1 MSQETPLQPSLSST
15 STEPSIPRL
24 PSGIAPAKST
34 GLSPAQLLTFEPTE
48 APPQLPPQPEEG
60 PTGEKRSIAIVGSR
74 GIPARYGGFETA
86 ADVLARRLVA
96 AGHRVIVSCEE
107 GPGPAPTTYAGA
119 ELRYYPAPPL
129 GPAST
134 IIHDSLA
141 LWDLRNEVDIIYLL
155 GYGAAFAAMLPRMSG
170 AEIWIN
176 PDGVEWARAKW
187 PLPAKLWFRAMEFL
201 TMRVAH
207 RVVSDAEALAD
218 HLRSRHTTGAEI
230 TTIAYGTEIVTE
242 TPTTQI
248 AEKHG
253 LGPDAYFL
261 IVCRLEPENHIL
273 EAIEGYKAA
282 GPLAMPLAILGST
295 EKKTPYVEKLL
306 AAAEGANVR
315 FLGTEYN
322 PKKLAA
328 LRFHAR
334 AYVHG
339 HSVGGTNP
347 SLLEALGA
355 GNLLLAHDNSFNRE
369 VIGEVE
375 SEWFA
380 SPEEAALGY
389 QALAV
394 ISRDEAHARREAA
407 QQRAKSTYSWD
418 LIAAAYVQLLATEPL
433 VASRHGMARGA
444 KRAAKLEKAQA
455 A

>member
-1 MSQETPLQPSLSST
+1 VSPPHLDIGPMPKKSLYAPPEALKSSI
-15 STEPSIPRL
+15 S
-24 PSGIAPAKST
+24 PAKDGGI
-34 GLSPAQLLTFEPTE
+34 GLSPAELLGSPTVDSQVPDFVDPTE
-48 APPQLPPQPEEG
+48 SSSPPR
-60 PTGEKRSIAIVGSR
+60 KRSIAIVGSR

-86 ADVLARRLVA
+86 ADVLAQRLVA

-107 GPGPAPTTYAGA
+107 GPGPRPETYAGA

-141 LWDLRNEVDIIYLL
+141 LWDLRKEVDIIYLL
-155 GYGAAFAAMLPRMSG
+155 GYGAAFAAVLPRMAG

-187 PLPAKLWFRAMEFL
+187 PPLAKAWFRAMEYM

-230 TTIAYGTEIVTE
+230 STIAYGTDIVKRAPSTA
-242 TPTTQI
+242 I
-248 AEKHG
+248 AKSHG
-253 LGPDAYFL
+253 LTPDNYFL

-282 GPLAMPLAILGST
+282 GQLGMPLAILGSI
-295 EKKTPYVEKLL
+295 EKQTPYVKQLL
-306 AAAEGANVR
+306 HAAKNTDVR

-322 PKKLAA
+322 PQKLVA
-328 LRFHAR
+328 LRYHAR

-355 GNLLLAHDNSFNRE
+355 SNMLLAHNNPFNRE
-369 VIGEVE
+369 VIGSVTA
-375 SEWFA
+375 EWF
-380 SPEEAALGY
+380 STPEEAADGY
-389 QALAV
+389 KALVAL
-394 ISRDEAHARREAA
+394 DESQVQIRRNAARS
-407 QQRAKSTYSWD
+407 RAKNKYSWK
-418 LIAAAYVQLLATEPL
+418 LISEAYEDLLALEPL
-433 VASRHGMARGA
+433 VAKQRKQQEIAV
-444 KRAAKLEKAQA
+444 AQIA
-455 A
+455 

>member
-1 MSQETPLQPSLSST
+1 MPPEKPLTRDLPQRAKGTPT
-15 STEPSIPRL
+15 SEAPLAPR
-24 PSGIAPAKST
+24 GIAPAQGA
-34 GLSPAQLLTFEPTE
+34 GLSAAELLTFEPLD
-48 APPQLPPQPEEG
+48 APPRQLQDEG
-60 PTGEKRSIAIVGSR
+60 SRAEKRSIAIVGSR

-96 AGHRVIVSCEE
+96 AGHRVIVTCEE
-107 GPGPAPTTYAGA
+107 GPDPAPTTYAGA

-129 GPAST
+129 GPLST

-141 LWDLRNEVDIIYLL
+141 MWDLRKEVDIIYLL
-155 GYGAAFAAMLPRMSG
+155 GYGAAFAAMLPRLRG
-170 AEIWIN
+170 TEIWIN

-187 PLPAKLWFRAMEFL
+187 PRPAKWWFRAMEFL
-201 TMRVAH
+201 TMRIAH

-218 HLRSRHTTGAEI
+218 HLRRRHTTGAEI

-242 TPTTQI
+242 TPDTDI
-248 AEKHG
+248 VEKHG

-261 IVCRLEPENHIL
+261 IVCRLEPENHVL

-282 GPLAMPLAILGST
+282 SPLAIPLAILGNIET
-295 EKKTPYVEKLL
+295 KTPYVEKLL

-380 SPEEAALGY
+380 SPEEAASGY
-389 QALAV
+389 QALAA
-394 ISRDEAHARREAA
+394 IGLDDARARRKAA
-407 QQRAKSTYSWD
+407 QQRAMDTYSWD
-418 LIAAAYVQLLATEPL
+418 LIAAAYIQLLATEPL
-433 VASRHGMARGA
+433 VRKNRRTSRAKNLATAS
-444 KRAAKLEKAQA
+444 AQA
-455 A
+455 

>member
-1 MSQETPLQPSLSST
+1 MPKKAPKAPSAAPKSGT
-15 STEPSIPRL
+15 S
-24 PSGIAPAKST
+24 AST
-34 GLSPAQLLTFEPTE
+34 GSRTGLLPAGLLGGLPIE
-48 APPQLPPQPEEG
+48 AQTPKAVAAFKSDPPAR
-60 PTGEKRSIAIVGSR
+60 KRSIAIVGSR

-107 GPGPAPTTYAGA
+107 GPEPGPDTYAGA

-129 GPAST
+129 GSAST

-141 LWDLRNEVDIIYLL
+141 LWDLRKEVDIIYLL
-155 GYGAAFAAMLPRMSG
+155 GYGAAFAATLPRMAG

-187 PLPAKLWFRAMEFL
+187 PPLAKAWFRAMEYM

-230 TTIAYGTEIVTE
+230 TTIAYGTDIVLRAPCTA
-242 TPTTQI
+242 I
-248 AEKHG
+248 ANSFG
-253 LGPDAYFL
+253 LKADQYFL

-282 GPLAMPLAILGST
+282 GNLGMPLAILGST
-295 EKKTPYVEKLL
+295 EIKTAYVKKLL
-306 AAAEGANVR
+306 EAAEGADVR

-322 PKKLAA
+322 PEKLAA
-328 LRFHAR
+328 LRYHAR

-347 SLLEALGA
+347 SLLEALGV
-355 GNLLLAHDNSFNRE
+355 GNMMLAHDNPFNRE
-369 VIGEVE
+369 VLGEVPVQ
-375 SEWFA
+375 WF
-380 SPEEAALGY
+380 STQEDAAEGY
-389 QALAV
+389 KALV
-394 ISRDEAHARREAA
+394 KTDELEVRTRRDAARN
-407 QQRAKSTYSWD
+407 RARNTYSWD
-418 LIAAAYVQLLATEPL
+418 LIADSYEQLLNAAPL
-433 VASRHGMARGA
+433 VASRLRSP
-444 KRAAKLEKAQA
+444 RREAAQVAHP
-455 A
+455 